1 MPRNRNLTAVLVAVT
16 AALSLAACGIT
27 DTLQSVAATTNTSPA
42 TQDGTVTST
51 GSTAGIQSHAQA
63 DDVDYDAASAIT
75 VTLADAGTTASG
87 AGVSVDG
94 ASVTI
99 TDPGTYV
106 LTGTLSNGTVVVD
119 SAAEGKV
126 RLVLDDASVTNSAG
140 AAINVVAADE
150 VVVVLAEGS
159 TNVVADGT
167 GYDTS
172 AEDAP
177 NAALFSMADLTLGG
191 TGSLTVTGNTND
203 GLASKD
209 GLVILGGTITVTAV
223 DDAIRGKDYVI
234 VEDGVLDLTSE
245 QDGLKSDN
253 DTAGSLGGI
262 EVHAGAITIKAGDDG
277 IHAEG
282 AVTISGGT
290 VTVARATE
298 GLEGSDITISG
309 GEISV
314 TSSDDGI
321 NGTTGTSTGGGGGGG
336 GMGDDG
342 SRVVISAGTLTINA
356 EGDGLD
362 SNGSLEISGGTTTV
376 FGPSGN
382 GNGSLDSNGGIS
394 VTGGTLIAAGSA
406 GMAEA
411 PEAGSSQSFVQ
422 ANVSIRAGQEVQ
434 VRSGETVLASYTAA
448 KGAANLV
455 VSAPGLTAGQSYDI
469 YVDGTKV
476 GSATAGQATGGGM
489 GGGGMGK
496 RP

>member
-140 AAINVVAADE
+140 AAINVVA
-150 VVVVLAEGS
+150 
-159 TNVVADGT
+159 DGT

-253 DTAGSLGGI
+253 DTAGSLGGL
-262 EVHAGAITIKAGDDG
+262 G
-277 IHAEG
+277 
-282 AVTISGGT
+282 
-290 VTVARATE
+290 
-298 GLEGSDITISG
+298 
-309 GEISV
+309 
-314 TSSDDGI
+314 
-321 NGTTGTSTGGGGGGG
+321 
-336 GMGDDG
+336 
-342 SRVVISAGTLTINA
+342 
-356 EGDGLD
+356 
-362 SNGSLEISGGTTTV
+362 
-376 FGPSGN
+376 
-382 GNGSLDSNGGIS
+382 
-394 VTGGTLIAAGSA
+394 
-406 GMAEA
+406 
-411 PEAGSSQSFVQ
+411 
-422 ANVSIRAGQEVQ
+422 
-434 VRSGETVLASYTAA
+434 
-448 KGAANLV
+448 
-455 VSAPGLTAGQSYDI
+455 
-469 YVDGTKV
+469 
-476 GSATAGQATGGGM
+476 
-489 GGGGMGK
+489 
-496 RP
+496 